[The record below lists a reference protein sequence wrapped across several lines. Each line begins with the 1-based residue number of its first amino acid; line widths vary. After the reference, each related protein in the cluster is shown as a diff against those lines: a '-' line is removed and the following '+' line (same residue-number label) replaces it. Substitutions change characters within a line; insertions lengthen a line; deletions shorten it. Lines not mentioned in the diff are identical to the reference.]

1 MDRGTK
7 PVLKHVVEERVLE
20 RVQAVILK
28 VTHLENLVRL
38 TNDQLEASLETLKVR
53 LASLQTHNEDIDRRL
68 DRLYDALET
77 GNLDLDSPAPRIR
90 DLNEERDLVQR
101 ARTEVEETL
110 VEGRVELVSR
120 EVVLE
125 YLLDF
130 REALE
135 YSSVV
140 ERRAFLRSFIRS
152 MDLENS

>member
-1 MDRGTK
+1 M
-7 PVLKHVVEERVLE
+7 
-20 RVQAVILK
+20 
-28 VTHLENLVRL
+28 VRFL
-38 TNDQLEASLETLKVR
+38 GLHSDS
-53 LASLQTHNEDIDRRL
+53 

-77 GNLDLDSPAPRIR
+77 SNLDLDSPAPRIR
-90 DLNEERDLVQR
+90 DLNEKRDLVQR

-110 VEGRVELVSR
+110 VEGRIELVSR

-140 ERRAFLRSFIRS
+140 ERRAFSCGRSFGHWIWRTLRCLWSPPCRYLLRSSRS
-152 MDLENS
+152 PRPEFLILSCLVELGGLEPPTPSLQGRCSPN